1 MGFDGLK
8 RHQSSTKH
16 IRKEFICR
24 CQASP
29 VKAQKNGGARRRR
42 AFSSLKHLQGS
53 SIVVKEAA
61 QSISFFTN
69 LTIAYINDIKII
81 PVQSMGESSVFI
93 SGSLSTT

>member
-29 VKAQKNGGARRRR
+29 VKVQEVRGRAKGAPL
-42 AFSSLKHLQGS
+42 FHNLKHLQGS
-53 SIVVKEAA
+53 SIVVKEA
-61 QSISFFTN
+61 
-69 LTIAYINDIKII
+69 
-81 PVQSMGESSVFI
+81 
-93 SGSLSTT
+93 